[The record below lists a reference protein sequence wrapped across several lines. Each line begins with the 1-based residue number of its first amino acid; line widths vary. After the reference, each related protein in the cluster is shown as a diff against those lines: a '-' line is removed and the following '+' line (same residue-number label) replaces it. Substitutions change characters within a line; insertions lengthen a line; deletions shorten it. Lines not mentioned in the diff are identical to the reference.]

1 MAWKI
6 RVDSKAAKAL
16 AKLDKTVQKK
26 ILHFLEEEILTSQ
39 NPRSLGKPLT
49 GKLKGIW
56 RYRVGDYRIL
66 ANIHDK
72 TLTILV
78 VHAGHRKDIYKF
90 EG

>member
-6 RVDSKAAKAL
+6 RIDAKAAKAL
-16 AKLDKTVQKK
+16 AKLDKTAQKK
-26 ILHFLEEEILTSQ
+26 IIYFLEEEVLTSQ

-49 GKLKGIW
+49 GNLKGIW
-56 RYRVGDYRIL
+56 RYRIGDYRIL
-66 ANIHDK
+66 ASIHDI

-90 EG
+90 EV